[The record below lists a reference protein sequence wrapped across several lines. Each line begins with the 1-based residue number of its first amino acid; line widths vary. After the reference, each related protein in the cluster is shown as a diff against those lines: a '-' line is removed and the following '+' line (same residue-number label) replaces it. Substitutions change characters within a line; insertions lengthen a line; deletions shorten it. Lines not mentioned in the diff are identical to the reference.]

1 VNTTRHCLT
10 GLDGQNPLGYFA
22 ALGLLRVLDAQP
34 RSESAPPPRL
44 WFESDGREL
53 AHVESPLSIDA
64 IVEAVVA
71 DARDDSCHAA
81 LGLTYDD
88 KGLLVPPEA
97 EGAIRDLKPSPE
109 AARTFLDAMT
119 RLDRPTA
126 DLAASLF
133 SELVQDNNGNT
144 KPTAFHFA
152 AGQQR
157 WLDMTR
163 ALRRGVHADHV
174 RAALLGPWEEVIELP
189 SMAWDSS
196 VARNYAL
203 RATNPS
209 TEKRGTVPGAHW
221 LAVLGLSFFPVIVR
235 RGRLVTTRVEGGWK
249 DSVFTWPIWSAPASV
264 PVVTSLLRTDVRR
277 LNAAERAAMGVTR
290 CFESAIL
297 RSDQGGYGS
306 FTPAAPRSP
315 QVQAD

>member
-1 VNTTRHCLT
+1 VSTNRHRLT

-34 RSESAPPPRL
+34 GLEPSARPRL
-44 WFESDGREL
+44 WFESDGREV
-53 AHVESPLSIDA
+53 AHLESPSSLESIVDL
-64 IVEAVVA
+64 VVA
-71 DARDDSCHAA
+71 DAQDEARHAA
-81 LGLTYDD
+81 LGLAYDE
-88 KGLLVPPEA
+88 KGALARPEA
-97 EGAIRDLKPSPE
+97 EGAIRDLKPSPS
-109 AARTFLDAMT
+109 AARQYLDGMA
-119 RLDRPTA
+119 RLDRRTA
-126 DLAASLF
+126 DLAAGLF

-157 WLDMTR
+157 WLEMTR
-163 ALRRGVHADHV
+163 ALRLGVRADHV
-174 RAALLGPWEEVIELP
+174 RAALLGPWEEVFELP
-189 SMAWDSS
+189 SLAWDSS

-209 TEKRGTVPGAHW
+209 SEKRGTVPGAHW
-221 LAVLGLSFFPVIVR
+221 LAIQGLSFFPVLVR

-264 PVVTSLLRTDVRR
+264 PVVMGLLRTDAGR
-277 LNAAERAAMGVTR
+277 LSPKERAAMGVTR

-315 QVQAD
+315 ER

>member
-1 VNTTRHCLT
+1 MSTNRHRLT

-34 RSESAPPPRL
+34 GLEPSARPRL
-44 WFESDGREL
+44 WFESDGREV
-53 AHVESPLSIDA
+53 AHLESPSSLESIVDL
-64 IVEAVVA
+64 VVA
-71 DARDDSCHAA
+71 DAQDEARHAA
-81 LGLTYDD
+81 LGLAYDE
-88 KGLLVPPEA
+88 KGALARPEA
-97 EGAIRDLKPSPE
+97 EGAIRDLKPSPS
-109 AARTFLDAMT
+109 AARQYLDGMA
-119 RLDRPTA
+119 RLDRRTA
-126 DLAASLF
+126 DLAAGLF

-157 WLDMTR
+157 WLEMTR
-163 ALRRGVHADHV
+163 ALRLGVRADHV
-174 RAALLGPWEEVIELP
+174 RAALLGPWEEVFELP
-189 SMAWDSS
+189 SLAWDSS

-209 TEKRGTVPGAHW
+209 SEKRGTVPGAHW
-221 LAVLGLSFFPVIVR
+221 LAIQGLSFFPVLVR

-264 PVVTSLLRTDVRR
+264 PVVMGLLRTDAGR
-277 LNAAERAAMGVTR
+277 LSPKERAAMGVTR

-315 QVQAD
+315 ER